1 MPQKSKLSR
10 EKSSRSVTQEADARS
25 YRVLF
30 ASAPVGI
37 FRSTPA
43 GRFIE
48 VNPALVRL
56 LGYTST
62 EEVLALQLPDDLYID
77 PAQREALRAQ
87 YEASGLL
94 DGVAVRWKRTDR
106 SVLNNYTL
114 GWKPRDERYDRDN
127 SFCTVKASQ

>member
-1 MPQKSKLSR
+1 MTEKAELFMPQKPKLSR
-10 EKSSRSVTQEADARS
+10 KKKVWSVTQEADARS

-48 VNPALVRL
+48 VNPALVQM
-56 LGYTST
+56 LGYASA
-62 EEVLALQLPDDLYID
+62 EEVLALQLPDDLYVD

-87 YEASGLL
+87 YEAGGLL
-94 DGVAVRWKRTDR
+94 DGVAVRWRRTDR

-114 GWKPRDERYDRDN
+114 GRKPRDKL
-127 SFCTVKASQ
+127 VG